1 MNSQET
7 IAAISTA
14 PGTGAIAIVRMTGPE
29 AWDIT
34 GKFFCSKKN
43 KPLIDSFKTHTAIH
57 GFVRDQKT
65 EQIVDEVVVIPYKGP
80 NSYTGEDLIEINC
93 HGGQIVTSE
102 ILSLCLANGARLA
115 RQGEFTQRAY
125 LNGRMDLTQAEAVLD
140 VIQAKTGLQSRFAV
154 SALKGELG
162 GQIEKVRVNLVE
174 LLSRIVAGLDFPE
187 EVGDMPLDDLEKIV
201 HDAIKELQVLLSTA
215 RSGRFLREGV
225 RVAIAGKPNAG
236 KSSLLNQLLKFERAI
251 VTDVPGTTRDSLEEL
266 LDMNGIPVLLI
277 DTAGIRSTEDQ
288 VEQIGIER
296 TRKAIA
302 QSDLVL
308 LVTDILSGWTEDDQL
323 VLDLVADRPH
333 IILANKLDVQPNF
346 AFTEQY
352 ASNAQC
358 LAKISISAKNGD
370 GMQDLSDAVEKWVFN
385 DQQLKDAGG
394 SLNARQGELCE
405 RALRSLALVQETAK
419 NDMPQDCLATDLKM
433 AIDSLYEMSGE
444 MVSEAIITNVFARFC
459 IGK

>member
-14 PGTGAIAIVRMTGPE
+14 PGTGAIAIVRMTGPDS
-29 AWDIT
+29 WGIT
-34 GKFFCSKKN
+34 GTFFCSKKN
-43 KPLIDSFKTHTAIH
+43 KPLIDSFKSHTAIH
-57 GFVRDQKT
+57 GFVRDTKT
-65 EQIVDEVVVIPYKGP
+65 GQIIDEVVVIPSKGP
-80 NSYTGEDLIEINC
+80 NSYTGEDLVEINC

-201 HDAIKELQVLLSTA
+201 QDAIKELQVLLSTA
-215 RSGRFLREGV
+215 RCGRFLREGV

-277 DTAGIRSTEDQ
+277 DTAGIRSTDDQ

-296 TRKAIA
+296 TRRAIA

-308 LVTDILSGWTEDDQL
+308 LVTDVLSGWAEDDQL

-333 IILANKLDVQPNF
+333 IILANKVDLQPD
-346 AFTEQY
+346 FTFTDRY

-358 LAKISISAKNGD
+358 LARISISAKNGD
-370 GMQDLSDAVEKWVFN
+370 GMQDLSNAVEKWVFN

-394 SLNARQGELCE
+394 SLNARQGELCQ
-405 RALRSLALVQETAK
+405 RALRSLALVQETAQ
-419 NDMPQDCLATDLKM
+419 NNMPQDCLATDLKM